1 MSETLKD
8 TLQTDLTT
16 AMKARDELRAATL
29 RMVLTAVRGE
39 EVAGKSARTLSDE
52 EVVTVLQREA
62 KKRREAA
69 EAYDGAGR
77 AEQAGRERAEL
88 GVVETYL
95 PTPLTDEEL
104 TGLVDEAVIIASGE
118 GLTGMGAMG
127 AVMSRLKP
135 QVAGRADGKRLSTA
149 VRARLGA

>member
-1 MSETLKD
+1 MSLKD

-16 AMKARDELRAATL
+16 AMKARDELRSATL

-39 EVAGKSARTLSDE
+39 EVAGKSARTLGDD

-69 EAYDGAGR
+69 DAYEAAGR
-77 AEQAGRERAEL
+77 TEQAERERAEL
-88 GVVETYL
+88 GVVEAYL
-95 PTPLTDEEL
+95 PTPLSDEEL
-104 TGLVDEAVIIASGE
+104 TELVDEAVLIASGE

-135 QVAGRADGKRLSTA
+135 QIAGRADGKRVSSA
-149 VRARLGA
+149 VRARLQA

>member
-1 MSETLKD
+1 MSLKD

-16 AMKARDELRAATL
+16 AMKARDELRSATL

-39 EVAGKSARTLSDE
+39 EVAGKAARTLTDE

-69 EAYDGAGR
+69 EAYEGAGR
-77 AEQAGRERAEL
+77 GEQAERERAEL

-104 TGLVDEAVIIASGE
+104 TALVDEAVLIASGE

-149 VRARLGA
+149 VRSRLGA

>member
-29 RMVLTAVRGE
+29 RMVLTAIRGE

-77 AEQAGRERAEL
+77 AEQAERERAEL

-104 TGLVDEAVIIASGE
+104 TGLVDEAVLIASGE

-135 QVAGRADGKRLSTA
+135 QVAGRADGKRLSSA

>member
-1 MSETLKD
+1 MSDTLKD
-8 TLQTDLTT
+8 SLQADLTT
-16 AMKARDELRAATL
+16 AMKARDELRSATL

-52 EVVTVLQREA
+52 EVVAVLQREA

-77 AEQAGRERAEL
+77 TEQAERERAEL

-95 PTPLTDEEL
+95 PTPLTDDEL
-104 TGLVDEAVIIASGE
+104 AALVDDAVLVATSE

-127 AVMSRLKP
+127 AVMSSLKGK
-135 QVAGRADGKRLSTA
+135 VAGRADGKRLSGA
-149 VRARLGA
+149 VRARLQG

>member
-1 MSETLKD
+1 MSDTLKD

-16 AMKARDELRAATL
+16 AMKARDELRSATL

-77 AEQAGRERAEL
+77 VEQAERERGEL
-88 GVVETYL
+88 GVIETYL

-104 TGLVDEAVIIASGE
+104 TELVDEAVLVATAE

-127 AVMSRLKP
+127 AVMSQLKP
-135 QVAGRADGKRLSTA
+135 KVGGRADGRRLSGA
-149 VRARLGA
+149 VRARLQA